1 MEVFMNS
8 KAIFRAAVAAAVLLT
23 ASLCM
28 AQGFGG
34 MMMMGRSN
42 TLALLQRDDVQTDL
56 ALTGDQKSKLQTLL
70 QNLQDKR
77 REMIQEARD
86 NGGDFNSVREQMTK
100 LQDGA
105 EKQANEILTPA
116 QQKRVKEIGIQVDGN
131 RSILRADIQK
141 DLGITDEQKKK
152 IADIQAKS
160 QADMQAYFEEMRNSG
175 SFDRDAIQA
184 EMKKRNDKLS
194 EELGKVLTAEQA
206 KKLKEMGGKEFKQ
219 KTGVGG

>member
-1 MEVFMNS
+1 MKTRTM
-8 KAIFRAAVAAAVLLT
+8 FRAAVAAAVMLA

-77 REMIQEARD
+77 REIMQEARD
-86 NGGDFNSVREQMTK
+86 NGGDFNSVRDQLTK

-131 RSILRADIQK
+131 RSILRAEIQK

-160 QADMQAYFEEMRNSG
+160 QADMQAYFEGLRNSG

>member
-1 MEVFMNS
+1 MNS

>member
-1 MEVFMNS
+1 MEVFM
-8 KAIFRAAVAAAVLLT
+8 KTRTMFRAAVAAAVMLA

-77 REMIQEARD
+77 REIMQEARD
-86 NGGDFNSVREQMTK
+86 NGGDFNSVRDQLTK

-131 RSILRADIQK
+131 RSILRAEIQK

-160 QADMQAYFEEMRNSG
+160 QADMQAYFEGLRNSG